1 MMINKLKTIVLVVIF
16 GLTKQLY
23 SQSIIEITLEEAI
36 SLAKEGNKEL
46 SIQKQEIEIA
56 KREYQKTNAI
66 FFPKI
71 TLSEVGVQT
80 DDPLNA
86 FGFLLQQRNVQTTD
100 FNPEKLNDPGNS
112 VNWNTNISVEQPLIN
127 IDGFYGRK
135 AADYQIESIKQN
147 TKRKYQHLEFH
158 IKEAYFS
165 IQLALEQKKVI
176 KKSVDAIN
184 ESFRVLQNN
193 FEQGYIQEADLLK
206 VKVRKLELENQL
218 AEADNNIIN
227 ASNQLSYL
235 IYGEIGKSFILT
247 DTLRISE
254 GSELLEVNNISPDRS
269 DFLSLEYAKKAY
281 SMQLKMNRTKFIPSL
296 NAFGEYNLYDT
307 QIFGSQSN
315 SYLVG
320 VALKWNIFNGGHNI
334 ASTKKSSAL
343 LIKSE
348 LEIERAK
355 NHASLS
361 LDKAT
366 RTAKTLKLKLETLKL
381 AINQSEKAYS
391 MTYNSF
397 LAGQENIDKV
407 LLYEAMVSRKK
418 LEYQVALYQYYIAL
432 SNIQLQSK

>member
-1 MMINKLKTIVLVVIF
+1 M
-16 GLTKQLY
+16 
-23 SQSIIEITLEEAI
+23 
-36 SLAKEGNKEL
+36 
-46 SIQKQEIEIA
+46 
-56 KREYQKTNAI
+56 
-66 FFPKI
+66 
-71 TLSEVGVQT
+71 
-80 DDPLNA
+80 
-86 FGFLLQQRNVQTTD
+86 
-100 FNPEKLNDPGNS
+100 
-112 VNWNTNISVEQPLIN
+112 
-127 IDGFYGRK
+127 
-135 AADYQIESIKQN
+135 
-147 TKRKYQHLEFH
+147 
-158 IKEAYFS
+158 
-165 IQLALEQKKVI
+165 
-176 KKSVDAIN
+176 
-184 ESFRVLQNN
+184 
-193 FEQGYIQEADLLK
+193 
-206 VKVRKLELENQL
+206 KVRKLELENQL
-218 AEADNNIIN
+218 VEADNNIIN

-320 VALKWNIFNGGHNI
+320 VALKWNIFDGGHNI